1 MFSKKLL
8 SIFVISL
15 VCLGTFFLTL
25 FAAAKKSLEVSIV
38 MPGNDNEKRFMLYE
52 SSDKIIFHVLVKNV
66 SDQEVRIWKDWNSWG
81 YNNISFQIQTNR
93 ESIRIYK
100 TQDRVW
106 NKNFPDY
113 WSIKPNEFVI
123 LNVNFDVKT
132 WPKLRE
138 LNRSN
143 PKNDQVKIK
152 CIYEVKENVESKKY
166 NVWTGS
172 IESPFVEV
180 WFYPDF

>member
-81 YNNISFQIQTNR
+81 YKQYFFPNTNESGKYKDIQNT
-93 ESIRIYK
+93 
-100 TQDRVW
+100 
-106 NKNFPDY
+106 
-113 WSIKPNEFVI
+113 
-123 LNVNFDVKT
+123 
-132 WPKLRE
+132 
-138 LNRSN
+138 RSGM
-143 PKNDQVKIK
+143 
-152 CIYEVKENVESKKY
+152 E
-166 NVWTGS
+166 
-172 IESPFVEV
+172 
-180 WFYPDF
+180 